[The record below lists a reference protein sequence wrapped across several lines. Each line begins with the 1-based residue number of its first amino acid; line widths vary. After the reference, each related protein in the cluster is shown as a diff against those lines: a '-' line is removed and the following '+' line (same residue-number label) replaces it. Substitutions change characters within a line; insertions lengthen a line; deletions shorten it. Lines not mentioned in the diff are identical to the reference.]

1 MYMILRWLINAVGL
15 LAVGYFIPGIEVANL
30 YHAMIAVVVIGLVNA
45 VIGMILKIITFPINI
60 ITLGL
65 SNLAINAL
73 IFWWAGT
80 FLQGFTI
87 TIWWAA
93 LLGAAAYT
101 VISIFSGWLYKESY
115 MH

>member
-1 MYMILRWLINAVGL
+1 MYMILRWLINAACL
-15 LAVGYFIPGIEVANL
+15 LAIGYFIPGIEVQNL
-30 YHAMIAVVVIGLVNA
+30 YHAMIAVVIIGLVNA
-45 VIGMILKIITFPINI
+45 VIGLVLKIITFPINV

-73 IFWWAGT
+73 IFWWVGT
-80 FLQGFTI
+80 FIQGFTI

-93 LLGAAAYT
+93 FLGAAIYT
-101 VISIFSGWLYKESY
+101 MVTIFSGWLYKESY